1 MAWLEREVQS
11 LQAALERQPYRQMSD
26 YWQAG
31 PPPAPPLPPSEGRRK
46 GEEQEEEALR
56 SVPIVFPKL
65 PEASSSTAGL
75 EAGDWIAQ
83 LAPLVGDI
91 SHRAATWW
99 SRVLARCMGLYK
111 VWLEASPLERL
122 HMEIPAVEEVSPGQL
137 RLDQRVTALLLAAL
151 PEALKEELIA
161 NRQLHTAAILLRV
174 LKAYQPGGQ
183 AEKAATL
190 SALTATTPA
199 STPVEAVKALRL
211 WHRQATRAK
220 ELGVVLPDATLRVKA
235 LDKIMTTLL
244 AQDSQCNFRVSAF
257 RMNYGVDIKPTE
269 SSVSYLYDL
278 LLSEA
283 EQLMYGESLAKPSGV
298 IESPQKPS
306 VKMMATPSKG
316 NGGKCKAWG
325 TPTGC
330 RFGKA
335 CKFAHDDL
343 PDKADRCWICS
354 SVYHRKA
361 ECPHKGDTTHG
372 APGGGGESSKDPDGA
387 GNAGSGK
394 AKGKGKEKGKMKE
407 KGSPGQAQQSAE
419 GAQKSDDKETASV
432 KKVETTG
439 EETSAKEIGSLVSE
453 ATSLLRSLRL
463 GTDRQVKVCV
473 VKRLQTGEAPLTL
486 LDGGG
491 HAWASTSS
499 ESR

>member
-1 MAWLEREVQS
+1 
-11 LQAALERQPYRQMSD
+11 
-26 YWQAG
+26 
-31 PPPAPPLPPSEGRRK
+31 
-46 GEEQEEEALR
+46 
-56 SVPIVFPKL
+56 
-65 PEASSSTAGL
+65 
-75 EAGDWIAQ
+75 
-83 LAPLVGDI
+83 
-91 SHRAATWW
+91 
-99 SRVLARCMGLYK
+99 
-111 VWLEASPLERL
+111 
-122 HMEIPAVEEVSPGQL
+122 
-137 RLDQRVTALLLAAL
+137 
-151 PEALKEELIA
+151 
-161 NRQLHTAAILLRV
+161 
-174 LKAYQPGGQ
+174 
-183 AEKAATL
+183 
-190 SALTATTPA
+190 
-199 STPVEAVKALRL
+199 
-211 WHRQATRAK
+211 
-220 ELGVVLPDATLRVKA
+220 
-235 LDKIMTTLL
+235 MTTLL

-316 NGGKCKAWG
+316 NGRKCKAWG

-354 SVYHRKA
+354 SLYHRKA

-407 KGSPGQAQQSAE
+407 KGSLGQAQQSAE

-473 VKRLQTGEAPLTL
+473 VKRLQIGEAPLTL
-486 LDGGG
+486 L
-491 HAWASTSS
+491 ASTSS
-499 ESR
+499 ESVEPWSRCDRPAGIRRGDHEVVQGHWNLIGQRPRSEDHSIGKNGGGRVRGGLDQGRMPSGACVEGMHCSGDGTGLSDDS